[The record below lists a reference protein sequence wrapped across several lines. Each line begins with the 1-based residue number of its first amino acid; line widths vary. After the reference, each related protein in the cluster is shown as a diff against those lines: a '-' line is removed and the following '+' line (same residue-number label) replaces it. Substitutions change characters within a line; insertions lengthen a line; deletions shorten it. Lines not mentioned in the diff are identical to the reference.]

1 MMYIFKTIWWLDRKV
16 MSREVVLKMILLDDL
31 SNSFSFIRNIKVVE
45 MLYFYMNIVL
55 TKQ

>member
-1 MMYIFKTIWWLDRKV
+1 MG
-16 MSREVVLKMILLDDL
+16 RETVLKIILLDDL
-31 SNSFSFIRNIKVVE
+31 SNSFSFIDNIKVVE